1 MSNTSHRIS
10 GSSPRAIGGTQV
22 FYAVAKYTF
31 LVIGCLIVILPIW
44 FMVVASFRPLSVL
57 MEYPPK
63 LWPDDGTLENYAT
76 LLDPDRHP
84 FARWYFNSVVYAG
97 GVTVGTLTVCSLAG
111 YAFAKKE
118 FVGKKFLFLMAMAT
132 MMVPFSVKLIPLFI
146 LVRNFRLINTFG
158 GMILPIIAAPIG
170 LFLMRQFMMTIPRS
184 LEESARMDGCPE
196 IRIFLSIILPITMP
210 AVAVLGIFTFMNQW
224 NNLLW
229 PLVVTNQEVTK
240 TLTVAIASFRTQASV
255 AWGLT
260 MAASVLSFIPILIVF
275 LFARERFIQGLTAGA
290 VKG

>member
-1 MSNTSHRIS
+1 MRRSIDSTRFA
-10 GSSPRAIGGTQV
+10 AIVG
-22 FYAVAKYTF
+22 KYVF
-31 LVIGCLIVILPIW
+31 LVVGCVVVVLPIW
-44 FMVVASFRPLSVL
+44 FMIVASFRPLSVL

-84 FARWYFNSVVYAG
+84 FFRWYLNSVVYAG
-97 GVTVGTLTVCSLAG
+97 GVTAGTLAICSLAG

-118 FVGKKFLFLMAMAT
+118 FVGKKVLFLLAMST

-146 LVRNFRLINTFG
+146 LVRSFRLINTFG
-158 GMILPIIAAPIG
+158 GMILPLIAAPIG
-170 LFLMRQFMMTIPRS
+170 LFLMRQFMMTIPSS

-196 IRIFLSIILPITMP
+196 IRIYWNIILPITMP

-229 PLVVTNQEVTK
+229 PLVVTNQEITK
-240 TLTVAIASFRTQASV
+240 TLTVAIAGFRTQASV
-255 AWGLT
+255 SWGLT

-275 LFARERFIQGLTAGA
+275 LFARERFIEGLTAGA
-290 VKG
+290 LKG